1 MNLALSL
8 AVIGISAI
16 FTIYGKYKKQKF
28 IHYAFKPLTMILII
42 SLAWER
48 MTAFPSVYSYLILSG
63 LCLSFLGDILVML
76 PSAKFIKP
84 GLLAFLAGYI
94 LYILAISRGIR
105 VVSFLPLLLIF
116 ALGSVVYLY
125 LYGKLDKMRFPVLV
139 YVLVVAILVWLG
151 INRYLSL
158 ADQKSLFVMVGGIL
172 LLFSESTWAVNKF
185 RRQFWLA
192 EIFILGTYFPA
203 QLLFALSI

>member
-1 MNLALSL
+1 MNLILSIS
-8 AVIGISAI
+8 VIAISA
-16 FTIYGKYKKQKF
+16 FFAIYGKYRKQKF

-48 MTAFPSVYSYLILSG
+48 ITAFPSAYSYLILSG

-84 GLLAFLAGYI
+84 GLLAFLTGYV

-105 VVSFLPLLLIF
+105 VVSFLSLLPIL
-116 ALGSVVYLY
+116 AVGAVVYLC
-125 LYGKLDKMRFPVLV
+125 LYGKLGKMRFPVLI
-139 YVLVVAILVWLG
+139 YVLIVAVLVWLG

-158 ADQKSLFVMVGGIL
+158 LDQKSLFVMVGGIL
-172 LLFSESTWAVNKF
+172 LLFSESIWGVNKF